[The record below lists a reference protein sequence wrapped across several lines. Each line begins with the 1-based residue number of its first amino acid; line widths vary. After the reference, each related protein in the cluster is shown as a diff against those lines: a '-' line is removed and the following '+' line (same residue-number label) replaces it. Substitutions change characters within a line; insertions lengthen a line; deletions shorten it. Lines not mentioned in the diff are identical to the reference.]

1 MPARSDL
8 HTILIIGSGPIVIG
22 QACEFDYSGC
32 QAVQALK
39 EDGYRVILLN
49 PNPATMMTTP
59 SIADAVYCDPI
70 QSTYIE
76 EIIKRERPQGLL
88 ATMGGQTALNA
99 ALQLESEGILERYSV
114 ELLGAKAETIR
125 IAEDRGAF
133 RTLIEQIG
141 LESPHSYFVRSLEEG
156 QVAARQIGLPL
167 IIRPSFTLG
176 GSGGHTVSQH
186 SEIDSAISR
195 ALRASPDHSALIEEA
210 LLGWAEIEFEVM
222 RDRNNNAV
230 IICAI
235 ENIDAMGI
243 HTGDSITVAPTQT
256 LSDQEYQTMRNAA
269 IAILRA
275 VGVDCGGSN
284 VQFAWHPQRQELRV
298 IEMNPRVSRSSALA
312 SKATGFPIA
321 RCAARLAV
329 GYSLDEVLNEIT
341 GSTYSC
347 FEPTLDYCAVK
358 VPRFELHKF
367 AGASEQLGTA
377 MKSIGESLALGR
389 TFIEALN
396 KAICAAEYGYSGLE
410 RLAIEDQALYQMLR
424 DFHPLRIFAAY
435 TLLYRHPEQLEQLAT
450 LSGYSHWLLS
460 QLAEYA
466 VLVKDIE
473 RQPSKGV
480 ILPKKL
486 LMEAKRAAITDSSLA
501 QLTGQSLPEIQE
513 RRQQQGIHATF
524 HSVDT
529 CAGEFAVTTPYY
541 YSTYGEQ
548 SEGEPLG
555 AESVIIIGSGPNR
568 IGQGLEFDTCCT
580 LCSLAFRQRGI
591 KTIMVNSNPETV
603 STDFNISDRLY
614 LEPLTLEHLLEIM
627 KREGSRQVVAQLG
640 GQTALNMAAA
650 LAESGAQIIGT
661 PVKNILMAEDRAI
674 FSKAVRECGLHLPPH
689 ASVTNDQQAL
699 QEAQRIGYPV
709 LVRPSF
715 VLGGVR
721 MAILYSSDELEDYL
735 SQDSLS
741 KANPLQIDAFL
752 EDAFEYDLDAIADG
766 ESLYI
771 AGLIE
776 HIEAAGI
783 HSGDSAGVFPP
794 YKFKQEVMEKMRESA
809 RILARTFG
817 VIGFM
822 NVQYAVKDNRIY
834 IIEINPRVS
843 RTVPFL
849 SKVSGVNLVDAV
861 VAIWNGQSLKEQGL
875 VNAQG
880 VGEGRCQVGW
890 AIKEAQFSFERFQD
904 FDPLLGPEMRSTGE
918 SIGIG
923 SNFGIAY
930 AKASAATGANLP
942 TSGRLFVSVHHKDRH
957 TIFPVI
963 KELSEAGFELCATEG
978 TATFLRAQGLEV
990 GLARK
995 AHEKSPNIMDEMAA
1009 GRIQFIINTPLG
1021 PFSQEDDSLLR
1032 IGAIRYRIPYTTT
1045 TSAAEAVSAGIR
1057 ELQQGL
1063 RAVQPLPT
1071 AGFSIAL
1078 SKREKDGN

>member
-1 MPARSDL
+1 MPARTDL

-59 SIADAVYCDPI
+59 SIADVVYCDPI

-76 EIIKRERPQGLL
+76 EIIKKEHPEGLL

-99 ALQLESEGILERYSV
+99 ALQLEGEGILARYSV

-133 RTLIEQIG
+133 RALMEQIG
-141 LESPHSYFVRSLEEG
+141 LESPHSYFVHSLEEG
-156 QVAARQIGLPL
+156 KRAARKIGLPL

-176 GSGGHTVSQH
+176 GSGGHMVSQQ
-186 SEIDSAISR
+186 SEIDAAISS
-195 ALRASPDHSALIEEA
+195 ALRTSPNHSVLIEES

-235 ENIDAMGI
+235 ENIDGMGI

-256 LSDQEYQTMRNAA
+256 LSDQEYQAMRDAA

-284 VQFAWHPQRQELRV
+284 VQFAWHPQRQALRV

-341 GSTYSC
+341 GNTYSC

-358 VPRFELHKF
+358 VPRFELQKF
-367 AGASEQLGTA
+367 GGASGRLGTA

-396 KAICAAEYGYSGLE
+396 KAICAAEYGYSRLE

-450 LSGYSHWLLS
+450 FSGYSGWLLS
-460 QLAEYA
+460 QLAEFA
-466 VLVKDIE
+466 ELVKKIE
-473 RQPSKGV
+473 EQSEKESN
-480 ILPKKL
+480 LPRNL
-486 LMEAKRAAITDSSLA
+486 LMEAKRAAISDSSLA
-501 QLTGQSLPEIQE
+501 QLTGHTAPEIQVA
-513 RRQQQGIHATF
+513 RHQQGIYASY

-548 SEGEPLG
+548 NEGQPLG

-580 LCSLAFRQRGI
+580 LCSLAFRQRGT

-614 LEPLTLEHLLEIM
+614 LEPLTVESMIEIM
-627 KREGSRQVVAQLG
+627 DREGSRQVVAQLG

-650 LAESGAQIIGT
+650 LAEWGAQIIGT

-674 FSKAVRECGLHLPPH
+674 FSQAVRECQLHLPPH
-689 ASVTNDQQAL
+689 ASVSNDQEAL

-715 VLGGVR
+715 VLGGIR
-721 MAILYSSDELEDYL
+721 MATLYSSAELENYL
-735 SQDSLS
+735 SQNSLS
-741 KANPLQIDAFL
+741 KDNPLQIDAFL

-771 AGLIE
+771 AGVME

-783 HSGDSAGVFPP
+783 HSGDSACVFPP
-794 YKFKQEVMEKMRESA
+794 YKFQKEALEQMREGAS
-809 RILARTFG
+809 ILARTFG

-822 NVQYAVKDNRIY
+822 NIQYAVKDNWVY
-834 IIEINPRVS
+834 VIEINPRVS
-843 RTVPFL
+843 RTIPFI

-861 VAIWNGQSLKEQGL
+861 VAIWKGQSLKAQGL

-890 AIKEAQFSFERFQD
+890 AIKEAQFSFERFHN

-930 AKASAATGANLP
+930 AKASAATGTNLP
-942 TSGRLFVSVHHKDRH
+942 TAGRLFISVHHNDRH
-957 TIFPVI
+957 TILPVI
-963 KELSEAGFELCATEG
+963 KGLTAAGFELCATEG
-978 TATFLRAQGLEV
+978 TATFLRTQGLEV
-990 GLARK
+990 ALVRK
-995 AHEKSPNIMDEMAA
+995 AHEESPNIMDEMAA

-1032 IGAIRYRIPYTTT
+1032 IGAVRYRIPYTTT
-1045 TSAAEAVSAGIR
+1045 TSAAEAALEGIR
-1057 ELQQGL
+1057 ELQKGL
-1063 RAVQPLPT
+1063 QVVQALPT
-1071 AGFSIAL
+1071 EGFAIAL
-1078 SKREKDGN
+1078 SKSAMAR